1 MVPAKIDYEDIGR
14 QIRKFRTEQH
24 MRQKDLASKLDVE
37 APHISH
43 IENAQTQLSLPTFVS
58 IANALEV
65 TSDDLLCG
73 SLVAKTNAPNN
84 EVAKILEDCSP
95 EECRV
100 LINCLKEHKR
110 FLRTLTGQK

>member
-1 MVPAKIDYEDIGR
+1 MVSTNIDYEDIGR

-24 MRQKDLASKLDVE
+24 LSQKDLSMMLEVE
-37 APHISH
+37 SPHISH
-43 IENAQTQLSLPTFVS
+43 IENAQTKLSLPTFVS

-95 EECRV
+95 DECRV
-100 LINCLKEHKR
+100 LISCLKEHKR
-110 FLRTLTGQK
+110 FLRTLEGQK